1 VHPTP
6 LTLVGGA
13 RSRADGLSE
22 AQAHALLRCAP
33 LTSAE
38 FKAQRQLRAAY
49 GGPKHFD
56 IASRLGFLGGAI
68 KSRRRRGVG
77 RLAEAGD
84 RAVDGGSS
92 HPRPT
97 G

>member
-1 VHPTP
+1 MP
-6 LTLVGGA
+6 LTLMGGG
-13 RSRADGLSE
+13 RSRADGLSA

-56 IASRLGFLGGAI
+56 IASRLGLLGGAI
-68 KSRRRRGVG
+68 KSRGRRGVG
-77 RLAEAGD
+77 RPRGEAN
-84 RAVDGGSS
+84 RADQ
-92 HPRPT
+92 
-97 G
+97 